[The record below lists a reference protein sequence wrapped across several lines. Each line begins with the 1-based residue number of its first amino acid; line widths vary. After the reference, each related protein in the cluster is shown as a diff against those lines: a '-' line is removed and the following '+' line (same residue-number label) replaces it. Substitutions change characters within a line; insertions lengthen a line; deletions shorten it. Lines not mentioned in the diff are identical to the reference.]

1 MEINKLTDYI
11 SVYDNVFG
19 DKKNKLLYR
28 LLLDNYFPFEESKIF
43 TKDNQQSTNTKV
55 RSTKVFPLGNL
66 STNNNT
72 VIHWANLFASCLIYY
87 MDIYQ
92 QENNTFSKSNIQ
104 DIQLLKYEKGGFYKT
119 HVDSGINAPR
129 TLSFIYFVNDD
140 YENGNLIFEL
150 PQNSET
156 VKVEV
161 KKDRLLVWPSN
172 FLYPHKVEPVTK
184 GVKFSVVSWAL

>member
-104 DIQLLKYEKGGFYKT
+104 DIQLLKYEKGGFYKYHT
-119 HVDSGINAPR
+119 DHCLGFPR
-129 TLSFIYFVNDD
+129 TLSGIFLLNDN
-140 YENGNLIFEL
+140 YKGGEL
-150 PQNSET
+150 CFKSADRSEEQ
-156 VKVEV
+156 KIEV
-161 KKDRLLVWPSN
+161 KSNRFILWPSN
-172 FLYPHKVEPVTK
+172 FLYPHTVMPVIEGTRYSL
-184 GVKFSVVSWAL
+184 VCWAL